1 MVNGR
6 GLVTEG
12 RQLVWR
18 NQRVLW
24 WLFAANLL
32 LAFFGAESFAF
43 KLAEV
48 MDHSFMAQRFNQGV
62 DLTLLAS
69 LLNHPGVGLRTHTL
83 NSLFFNVVFFV
94 FTIFV
99 TGGILETFRS
109 SRKLTT
115 AQFSEASGHYF
126 WRWVRQMLL
135 FMLVMTPVLALGGA
149 ITWWSD
155 TLSSDA
161 APEKLGFWVMMGGL
175 ALTLLLAMIVR
186 LWFDMAQVR
195 TVATDERSVLR
206 SVGRAFKLTFSNFR
220 TLFFMYLRISLVG
233 WTFLLF
239 GLWVWIT
246 FIPATRFWLSFL
258 VLELTLLIWLATRLW
273 QRASESAW
281 YQRYE
286 VANPPVAPVMM
297 DAPLAYPLPVPKT
310 EPAETIVASEST
322 NQEPRLPSMADPQ
335 PS

>member
-12 RQLVWR
+12 RRLVWR
-18 NQRVLW
+18 NQRALW
-24 WLFAANLL
+24 WLFAANMV
-32 LAFFGAESFAF
+32 LALFGAESFAF

-48 MDHSFMAQRFNQGV
+48 MDHSLAAQRFTQGV

-69 LLNHPGVGLRTHTL
+69 LLNHPGVGLRTHAL
-83 NSLFFNVVFFV
+83 NSLFFNVVFFI
-94 FTIFV
+94 FTMFV
-99 TGGILETFRS
+99 TGGILESFRS
-109 SRKLTT
+109 SRKLTPG
-115 AQFSEASGHYF
+115 QFFEASGHYF

-135 FMLVMTPVLALGGA
+135 FVLVMLPVLGLGGA
-149 ITWWSD
+149 INSWSG

-161 APEKLGFWVMMGGL
+161 APEKLGFWVMLGGFV
-175 ALTLLLAMIVR
+175 LTLLLAMIVR

-206 SVGRAFKLTFSNFR
+206 SVSRACKLTFSNFG
-220 TLFFMYLRISLVG
+220 TLFFVYLRISLVG

-239 GLWVWIT
+239 GLWVWIR
-246 FIPATRFWLSFL
+246 FIPATRFGLSFL
-258 VLELTLLIWLATRLW
+258 ILELTLLIWLATRLW

-297 DAPLAYPLPVPKT
+297 DSPLVYPLSVPESAGIVLASADL
-310 EPAETIVASEST
+310 EP
-322 NQEPRLPSMADPQ
+322 EPPLPSSADPQ
-335 PS
+335 PT